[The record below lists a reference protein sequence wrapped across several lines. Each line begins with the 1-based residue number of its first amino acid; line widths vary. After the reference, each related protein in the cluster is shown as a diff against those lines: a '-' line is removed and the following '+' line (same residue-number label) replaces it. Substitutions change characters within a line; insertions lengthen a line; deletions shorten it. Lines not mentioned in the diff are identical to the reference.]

1 MQPVWSKE
9 NGRKLGTCSRKIQI
23 PDIALI
29 KSGDCCEGREQI
41 SPLQEWSLLRKMPL
55 FYICVLRR
63 IFADYFAVYFIYYI
77 YLRASL
83 LTSILKLLIIHYYKN
98 NLKGKHAASTEIG
111 MPILMV
117 FMVFEINN
125 ILLVLHIQE
134 GFSAFLH
141 TH

>member
-1 MQPVWSKE
+1 MLYIIKVFVFV
-9 NGRKLGTCSRKIQI
+9 
-23 PDIALI
+23 LI
-29 KSGDCCEGREQI
+29 HTI
-41 SPLQEWSLLRKMPL
+41 INIVRKMPL
-55 FYICVLRR
+55 FYICVLVDVFFISIGMIYVRAISTRR